1 MSRRG
6 CVHVYMSVCVLAHA
20 RASERHSIPVWKN
33 NVPSQRDSKWMSPR
47 SPEGLVKIAQRL
59 IRSEAARRF

>member
-1 MSRRG
+1 MSRHV
-6 CVHVYMSVCVLAHA
+6 CVRVYMSACVCEC
-20 RASERHSIPVWKN
+20 ERRCIPVWKN

-47 SPEGLVKIAQRL
+47 SPQGLVKIAQRL